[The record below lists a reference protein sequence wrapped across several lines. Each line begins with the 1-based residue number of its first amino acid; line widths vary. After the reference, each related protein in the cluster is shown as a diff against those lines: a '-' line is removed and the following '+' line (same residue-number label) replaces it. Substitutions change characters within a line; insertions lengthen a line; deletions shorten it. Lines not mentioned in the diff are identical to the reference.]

1 MGIGISY
8 TGHDGRTRSFT
19 ANSPEEAVAG
29 LGASLQGAQSATQDA
44 LKLALGAVGGRRS
57 PQQVPQSQQAPQA
70 KTAASGSV
78 TSNAQKELCLRG
90 EEFGVTPDDGSV
102 YSFSRGMRG
111 FRKLSDIDGNV
122 DGPVVGSENPASL
135 EPGEGERRIG
145 DRGGWRIPVQRVAF
159 ERETTSYAGM
169 DSINVVN
176 FTSFLIMS
184 ESGRVVGKT
193 PEQRSVVLKFLVAN
207 EVGAKQQESSSGQ
220 FGVKPVFSGG
230 VLSALLFGTES
241 QLSQGGYSS
250 RVNTGA
256 CPNAGR

>member
-8 TGHDGRTRSFT
+8 TGHDGSTRSFT

-29 LGASLQGAQSATQDA
+29 LDSAVKGVHGVTQDA
-44 LKLALGAVGGRRS
+44 LKMALGALGGSR
-57 PQQVPQSQQAPQA
+57 QQQAQQSQQV
-70 KTAASGSV
+70 KTSPNGSV
-78 TSNAQKELCLRG
+78 TKNAQKELCLRG
-90 EEFGVTPDDGSV
+90 EEFGTIPDDGSV
-102 YSFSRGMRG
+102 FSFSRGMHG

-122 DGPVVGSENPASL
+122 DGPVVGAENPASL

-145 DRGGWRIPVQRVAF
+145 DSGGWRIPIQRVAF
-159 ERETTSYAGM
+159 ERETSSYAGF

-193 PEQRSVVLKFLVAN
+193 PEKRSVVLKFLVAN
-207 EVGAKQQESSSGQ
+207 DSSAGSSDQSNGQ
-220 FGVKPVFSGG
+220 FCVKPVFNGG

-250 RVNTGA
+250 RVNTGT
-256 CPNAGR
+256 CPNAER